1 MKKNKSK
8 KRLTKNQKQYQ
19 KEIERITKLVS
30 ELENVGLFLSKQRK
44 KDLFTQQGIIRKNLL
59 NKLKNYTSESLL
71 KELQNKNK
79 IKINEN
85 IFKNNL
91 PKLSD
96 KINEFILDIL
106 DNYISRW
113 SMINGDIVYKNKKLE
128 IAYLLRN
135 TYEKIKKE
143 IGEENLYRN
152 AIENQDELTKIVY
165 RMLYES
171 EQDYLEFDFLRFI
184 TLLYGNGHKLT
195 QDERMEFN
203 EQIQDVINGYS
214 R

>member
-1 MKKNKSK
+1 MNKNKSK

-30 ELENVGLFLSKQRK
+30 ELENIGLFLSKQRK
-44 KDLFTQQGIIRKNLL
+44 KDLFIHKGCIRKNLL

-71 KELQNKNK
+71 KELGNKHK
-79 IKINEN
+79 LKINEN

-106 DNYISRW
+106 DNYTPNIIETSNIHFYLKKQEIS
-113 SMINGDIVYKNKKLE
+113 N
-128 IAYLLRN
+128 LLHN
-135 TYEKIKKE
+135 TYENIKKE
-143 IGEENLYRN
+143 IGEENIWRN
-152 AIENQDELTKIVY
+152 GIENQNELTKIVY
-165 RMLYES
+165 RMIYDS
-171 EQDYLEFDFLRFI
+171 DQDYLEFDFLRFI
-184 TLLYGNGHKLT
+184 TLLYGNEHKLT
-195 QDERMEFN
+195 QDERIQFN

>member
-8 KRLTKNQKQYQ
+8 KRLTKNQKKYQ

-44 KDLFTQQGIIRKNLL
+44 KDLFAHPGIIRKNLL
-59 NKLKNYTSESLL
+59 NKLKNYTSEILL
-71 KELQNKNK
+71 KELGNKHR
-79 IKINEN
+79 IKINEK

-91 PKLSD
+91 PRLSD

-106 DNYISRW
+106 DNYTPNIIETS
-113 SMINGDIVYKNKKLE
+113 DTHFYLKKQE
-128 IAYLLRN
+128 IADLLRN
-135 TYEKIKKE
+135 TYENIKKE
-143 IGEENLYRN
+143 IGEENIWKN
-152 AIENQDELTKIVY
+152 AIENQNELTKIVY
-165 RMLYES
+165 RMLYDS
-171 EQDYLEFDFLRFI
+171 DQDYLEFDFLRFI
-184 TLLYGNGHKLT
+184 TLLYGNEHKLT
-195 QDERMEFN
+195 QDERIQFN

>member
-8 KRLTKNQKQYQ
+8 KRFTKNQKEYQ

-44 KDLFTQQGIIRKNLL
+44 KYLLTHKGVIRKNLL

-71 KELQNKNK
+71 KELGKKNK
-79 IKINEN
+79 IKINEK
-85 IFKNNL
+85 IYKNNL
-91 PKLSD
+91 PRLSD

-106 DNYISRW
+106 DNYKPT
-113 SMINGDIVYKNKKLE
+113 IVETTNTKFYIKKQE
-128 IAYLLRN
+128 IVDLLRN
-135 TYEKIKKE
+135 TYENIKKE
-143 IGEENLYRN
+143 IGEQNIWRN
-152 AIENQDELTKIVY
+152 AIENQNELTKIVY
-165 RMLYES
+165 RMIYDS
-171 EQDYLEFDFLRFI
+171 EQDYLEFDFLHFI
-184 TLLYGNGHKLT
+184 TLLYGNEHKLT

-203 EQIQDVINGYS
+203 ERIQDVINGYS

>member
-8 KRLTKNQKQYQ
+8 KKLTKNQKQYQ

-44 KDLFTQQGIIRKNLL
+44 KDLFTHQSIIRKNLL
-59 NKLKNYTSESLL
+59 NKLKKYTSESLL

-91 PKLSD
+91 PRLSH

-106 DNYISRW
+106 DNYTPNIIETSD
-113 SMINGDIVYKNKKLE
+113 INFYLKKQE
-128 IAYLLRN
+128 IADLLRN
-135 TYEKIKKE
+135 TYENIKKE
-143 IGEENLYRN
+143 IGEENIWRN
-152 AIENQDELTKIVY
+152 AIENQNELTKIVY
-165 RMLYES
+165 RMLYDS
-171 EQDYLEFDFLRFI
+171 DQDYLEFDFLRFI
-184 TLLYGNGHKLT
+184 TLLYGNEHKLT
-195 QDERMEFN
+195 QDERIQFN

>member
-1 MKKNKSK
+1 MKKNKLK

-30 ELENVGLFLSKQRK
+30 ELENIGLFLSKQRK
-44 KDLFTQQGIIRKNLL
+44 KDLFAYKGIIRKNLL

-71 KELQNKNK
+71 KELGNKNK

-85 IFKNNL
+85 MFKNNL

-106 DNYISRW
+106 DNYTPNIVETS
-113 SMINGDIVYKNKKLE
+113 DIKFYIKKQE
-128 IAYLLRN
+128 IADLLRN

-143 IGEENLYRN
+143 IGEENIWRN
-152 AIENQDELTKIVY
+152 AIENQNELTKIVY

-171 EQDYLEFDFLRFI
+171 DQDYLEFDFLRFI
-184 TLLYGNGHKLT
+184 TLLYGKEHKLT
-195 QDERMEFN
+195 QDERIEFN

>member
-8 KRLTKNQKQYQ
+8 KKLTKNQKQYQ

-44 KDLFTQQGIIRKNLL
+44 KDLFIHNGVIRKNLL

-106 DNYISRW
+106 DNYTPNIIETSNIRFFLKKQEIS
-113 SMINGDIVYKNKKLE
+113 D
-128 IAYLLRN
+128 LLRN
-135 TYEKIKKE
+135 TYENIKKE
-143 IGEENLYRN
+143 IGEENICRN
-152 AIENQDELTKIVY
+152 AIENQNGLTKIVY
-165 RMLYES
+165 RMLYDS
-171 EQDYLEFDFLRFI
+171 DQDYLEFDFLRFI
-184 TLLYGNGHKLT
+184 TLLYGNEYKLT
-195 QDERMEFN
+195 QDERIEFN
-203 EQIQDVINGYS
+203 EQIQDIINGYS
-214 R
+214 I

>member
-30 ELENVGLFLSKQRK
+30 ELENIGLFLSKQRK
-44 KDLFTQQGIIRKNLL
+44 KDLFTHQGIIRKNLL
-59 NKLKNYTSESLL
+59 NKLKNYTSETLL
-71 KELQNKNK
+71 NELGNKHK
-79 IKINEN
+79 IKINEK

-106 DNYISRW
+106 DNYTPNIIETSDR
-113 SMINGDIVYKNKKLE
+113 NFYLKKQE
-128 IAYLLRN
+128 IADLLRN

-143 IGEENLYRN
+143 IGEENIWRN
-152 AIENQDELTKIVY
+152 AIENQNELTKIVY
-165 RMLYES
+165 RMLYDS
-171 EQDYLEFDFLRFI
+171 DQDYLEFDFLRFTI
-184 TLLYGNGHKLT
+184 LLYGNEHKLT
-195 QDERMEFN
+195 QDERIQFN
-203 EQIQDVINGYS
+203 DQIQDVIVGYS

>member
-8 KRLTKNQKQYQ
+8 KKLTKNQKQYQ
-19 KEIERITKLVS
+19 KEIDRITKLVS

-44 KDLFTQQGIIRKNLL
+44 KDLLRHRGVIRKNLL

-71 KELQNKNK
+71 KELGNKNK

-96 KINEFILDIL
+96 KINEFIIDIL
-106 DNYISRW
+106 DNYTPSTTETSDTNFYLKKHKI
-113 SMINGDIVYKNKKLE
+113 GD
-128 IAYLLRN
+128 LLRN
-135 TYEKIKKE
+135 TYENIKKE
-143 IGEENLYRN
+143 TGEENIWRN
-152 AIENQDELTKIVY
+152 AIENQNELTKIVY

-171 EQDYLEFDFLRFI
+171 DQDYLEFDFLRFI
-184 TLLYGNGHKLT
+184 ILLYGNDHKLT
-195 QDERMEFN
+195 QDERIAFN

>member
-44 KDLFTQQGIIRKNLL
+44 RDLLIHKDVIRKNLL

-71 KELQNKNK
+71 KELGNKNK
-79 IKINEN
+79 IKINKN

-106 DNYISRW
+106 DNYTPRIIETSN
-113 SMINGDIVYKNKKLE
+113 INFYLKKQEIVD
-128 IAYLLRN
+128 LLRN
-135 TYEKIKKE
+135 TYENIKKE
-143 IGEENLYRN
+143 IGEENVWRN
-152 AIENQDELTKIVY
+152 AIENQNELTKIVY

-171 EQDYLEFDFLRFI
+171 DQDYLEFDFLRFI
-184 TLLYGNGHKLT
+184 TLLYGNEHKLT

>member
-44 KDLFTQQGIIRKNLL
+44 RDLLIHKGVIRKNLL
-59 NKLKNYTSESLL
+59 NKLKNYNSESLL
-71 KELQNKNK
+71 KELGNKNK
-79 IKINEN
+79 IKINEK
-85 IFKNNL
+85 IYKNNL
-91 PKLSD
+91 PRLSD

-106 DNYISRW
+106 DNYTPNIVETSN
-113 SMINGDIVYKNKKLE
+113 INFYLKKQEIVD
-128 IAYLLRN
+128 LLRN

-165 RMLYES
+165 RMIYES
-171 EQDYLEFDFLRFI
+171 EQDYLEFDYLRFI
-184 TLLYGNGHKLT
+184 TLLYGNEHKLT
-195 QDERMEFN
+195 QDERIQFN

>member
-1 MKKNKSK
+1 MKNKFK

-19 KEIERITKLVS
+19 REIERITKLVN
-30 ELENVGLFLSKQRK
+30 ELENAGLFLSKQRK
-44 KDLFTQQGIIRKNLL
+44 KDLFTHQGIITKNLL

-91 PKLSD
+91 PRLSD

-106 DNYISRW
+106 DNYTPNIIQTS
-113 SMINGDIVYKNKKLE
+113 DIRFYLKKQE
-128 IAYLLRN
+128 IADLLRN
-135 TYEKIKKE
+135 AYENIKKE
-143 IGEENLYRN
+143 IGEENIWRN
-152 AIENQDELTKIVY
+152 AIENQNELTKIVY
-165 RMLYES
+165 RMLYDS
-171 EQDYLEFDFLRFI
+171 DQDYLEFDFLRFI
-184 TLLYGNGHKLT
+184 TLLYGNEHKLT
-195 QDERMEFN
+195 QDERIQFN

>member
-8 KRLTKNQKQYQ
+8 KKLTKNQKQYQ
-19 KEIERITKLVS
+19 KEIDRITKLVS

-44 KDLFTQQGIIRKNLL
+44 KDLLTHRGVIRKNLL

-71 KELQNKNK
+71 KELGNKNK

-106 DNYISRW
+106 DNYSPTIIETSD
-113 SMINGDIVYKNKKLE
+113 INFYLKKQE
-128 IAYLLRN
+128 IADLLRN
-135 TYEKIKKE
+135 TYENIKE
-143 IGEENLYRN
+143 IGEENIWRN
-152 AIENQDELTKIVY
+152 AIENRNELTKIVY
-165 RMLYES
+165 RMIYDS

-184 TLLYGNGHKLT
+184 TLLYGNDHKLT
-195 QDERMEFN
+195 QGERIAFN

>member
-8 KRLTKNQKQYQ
+8 KRLTKNQKQYK

-30 ELENVGLFLSKQRK
+30 ELENVGLFLTKQRK
-44 KDLFTQQGIIRKNLL
+44 KDLLTYRGHIRKNLL

-71 KELQNKNK
+71 KELGNKNK

-91 PKLSD
+91 PRLSD

-106 DNYISRW
+106 DNYTPSVIETSDT
-113 SMINGDIVYKNKKLE
+113 NFYLKKQEIVD
-128 IAYLLRN
+128 LLRN
-135 TYEKIKKE
+135 TYENIKKE
-143 IGEENLYRN
+143 ISEENVWRN
-152 AIENQDELTKIVY
+152 AIENQNELTKIVY
-165 RMLYES
+165 RMIYDS
-171 EQDYLEFDFLRFI
+171 DQDYLEFDFLRFI
-184 TLLYGNGHKLT
+184 ILLYGNEHKLT
-195 QDERMEFN
+195 QDERIAFN

>member
-44 KDLFTQQGIIRKNLL
+44 RDLLIHKGVIRKNLL

-71 KELQNKNK
+71 KELGNKNK
-79 IKINEN
+79 IKINKI
-85 IFKNNL
+85 IFKNSL

-106 DNYISRW
+106 DNYTPRIIETSN
-113 SMINGDIVYKNKKLE
+113 INFYPKKQEIVD
-128 IAYLLRN
+128 LLRN
-135 TYEKIKKE
+135 TYENIKKE
-143 IGEENLYRN
+143 IGEENVWRN
-152 AIENQDELTKIVY
+152 AIENQNELTKIVY

-171 EQDYLEFDFLRFI
+171 DQDYLEFDFLRFI
-184 TLLYGNGHKLT
+184 TLLYGNEHKLT

>member
-44 KDLFTQQGIIRKNLL
+44 KELLTHNGVVRKNYL
-59 NKLKNYTSESLL
+59 NKLKNYTSETLL
-71 KELQNKNK
+71 KELGNKNK
-79 IKINEN
+79 IKINEKTY
-85 IFKNNL
+85 KNNL

-106 DNYISRW
+106 DNFISGY
-113 SMINGDIVYKNKKLE
+113 SIINDINDYNTKKLE

-165 RMLYES
+165 RMIYDS
-171 EQDYLEFDFLRFI
+171 EQDYLEFDYLRFI
-184 TLLYGNGHKLT
+184 ILLYGNEHKLT
-195 QDERMEFN
+195 QDERIQFN

>member
-8 KRLTKNQKQYQ
+8 KKLTKNQKQYQ

-44 KDLFTQQGIIRKNLL
+44 KDLFIHNSVIRKNLL

-71 KELQNKNK
+71 KELGNKNK
-79 IKINEN
+79 IKINEK
-85 IFKNNL
+85 IYKNNL

-96 KINEFILDIL
+96 KINEFILEIL
-106 DNYISRW
+106 DNYTPTTVKTSN
-113 SMINGDIVYKNKKLE
+113 INFQIKKQE
-128 IAYLLRN
+128 IAGLLRN
-135 TYEKIKKE
+135 TYENIKKE
-143 IGEENLYRN
+143 IGEENIWRD
-152 AIENQDELTKIVY
+152 AIENQNELTKIVY
-165 RMLYES
+165 RMLYDS

-184 TLLYGNGHKLT
+184 TLLYGNEHKLT

-203 EQIQDVINGYS
+203 EKIQDVINGYS

>member
-44 KDLFTQQGIIRKNLL
+44 KDLFTHQGIIRKNLL

-106 DNYISRW
+106 DNYIGGW
-113 SMINGDIVYKNKKLE
+113 SMINADIDYKNKKLE

-184 TLLYGNGHKLT
+184 TLLYGNEHKLI

>member
-19 KEIERITKLVS
+19 KEIERITKLVN
-30 ELENVGLFLSKQRK
+30 ELENIGLFLSKQRK
-44 KDLFTQQGIIRKNLL
+44 KDLFIHKGVIRKNLL

-71 KELQNKNK
+71 KELGNKHK
-79 IKINEN
+79 LKINEN
-85 IFKNNL
+85 TFKNNL

-106 DNYISRW
+106 DNYTPNIIKIS
-113 SMINGDIVYKNKKLE
+113 DTYFYLKKQKIVD
-128 IAYLLRN
+128 LLRD

-143 IGEENLYRN
+143 IGEENIWRN
-152 AIENQDELTKIVY
+152 AIENQNELTKIVY
-165 RMLYES
+165 RMIYDS
-171 EQDYLEFDFLRFI
+171 DQDYLEFDFLRFI
-184 TLLYGNGHKLT
+184 TLLYGNEHKLT

-203 EQIQDVINGYS
+203 EQIQDIISGYS

>member
-44 KDLFTQQGIIRKNLL
+44 KDLFTHPDITRKNFL

-106 DNYISRW
+106 DNYTPNIIETSDTRFFL
-113 SMINGDIVYKNKKLE
+113 KKQE
-128 IAYLLRN
+128 IADLLRN
-135 TYEKIKKE
+135 TYENIKKE
-143 IGEENLYRN
+143 IGEENVWRN
-152 AIENQDELTKIVY
+152 AIENENELTKIVY
-165 RMLYES
+165 RMLYDS
-171 EQDYLEFDFLRFI
+171 DQDYLEFDFLRFI
-184 TLLYGNGHKLT
+184 TLLYGNEHKLT
-195 QDERMEFN
+195 QDERIEFN
-203 EQIQDVINGYS
+203 EQIQDIINGYS
-214 R
+214 I

>member
-19 KEIERITKLVS
+19 KEVERITKLVS

-44 KDLFTQQGIIRKNLL
+44 KDLFTRQDIIRKNLL

-71 KELQNKNK
+71 KDLQNKNK

-106 DNYISRW
+106 DNYISGW
-113 SMINGDIVYKNKKLE
+113 SMINGDIDYKNKKLE

-184 TLLYGNGHKLT
+184 TLLYGNEHKLT

>member
-1 MKKNKSK
+1 M
-8 KRLTKNQKQYQ
+8 
-19 KEIERITKLVS
+19 
-30 ELENVGLFLSKQRK
+30 
-44 KDLFTQQGIIRKNLL
+44 
-59 NKLKNYTSESLL
+59 NKLKNYTSETLL
-71 KELQNKNK
+71 KELGNKNK
-79 IKINEN
+79 IKINEK
-85 IFKNNL
+85 IYKNNF

-106 DNYISRW
+106 DNFISGY
-113 SMINGDIVYKNKKLE
+113 SIINDINDYNTKKLE

-165 RMLYES
+165 RMIYDS
-171 EQDYLEFDFLRFI
+171 EQDYLEFDYLRFI
-184 TLLYGNGHKLT
+184 TLLYANEHKLT
-195 QDERMEFN
+195 QDERIQFN

>member
-44 KDLFTQQGIIRKNLL
+44 KDLFRHPDIIRKKFL
-59 NKLKNYTSESLL
+59 NKLKNHTSESLL

-106 DNYISRW
+106 DNYTPNIIETNDTRFFL
-113 SMINGDIVYKNKKLE
+113 KKQE
-128 IAYLLRN
+128 IADLLRN
-135 TYEKIKKE
+135 TYENIKKE
-143 IGEENLYRN
+143 IGEENIWRN
-152 AIENQDELTKIVY
+152 AIENQNELTKIVY
-165 RMLYES
+165 RMLYDS
-171 EQDYLEFDFLRFI
+171 DQDYLEFDFLRFI
-184 TLLYGNGHKLT
+184 TLLCGNEHKLT
-195 QDERMEFN
+195 QDERIEFN
-203 EQIQDVINGYS
+203 EQIQDIINGYS
-214 R
+214 I

>member
-30 ELENVGLFLSKQRK
+30 ELENIGLFLSKQRK
-44 KDLFTQQGIIRKNLL
+44 KDLFIQKGVIRKNLL

-71 KELQNKNK
+71 KELGNKYK
-79 IKINEN
+79 LKINEN

-106 DNYISRW
+106 DNYTPNIIETS
-113 SMINGDIVYKNKKLE
+113 DIHFYLKKQE
-128 IAYLLRN
+128 IADLLRN
-135 TYEKIKKE
+135 TYENIKKE
-143 IGEENLYRN
+143 IGEENIWRN
-152 AIENQDELTKIVY
+152 AIENQNELTKIVY
-165 RMLYES
+165 RMLYDS
-171 EQDYLEFDFLRFI
+171 DQDYLEFDFLRFI
-184 TLLYGNGHKLT
+184 TLLYGNEHKLT
-195 QDERMEFN
+195 QDERIQFN

-214 R
+214 K